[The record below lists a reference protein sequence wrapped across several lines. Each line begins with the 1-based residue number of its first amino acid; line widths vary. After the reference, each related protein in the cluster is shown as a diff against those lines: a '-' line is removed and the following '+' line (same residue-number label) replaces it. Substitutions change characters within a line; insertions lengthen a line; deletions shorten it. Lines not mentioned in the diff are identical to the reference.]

1 VQAYIQRRFNAYIP
15 ARGRSAGRPEDRMLN
30 ALRDFLKS
38 LGGEN
43 EPGKQFD
50 ETDVRLALAALLA
63 HAMSIDGVVEETEKA
78 QLRAVLEKEYDIAG
92 EDLDKLIDEAIR
104 ADDEAVDL
112 YGFTSILKRNME
124 HEQRLRVVEHLWEM
138 VYADGEVHEFED
150 NLVWR
155 IAELLGVQS
164 RDRIARRARV
174 AGRTE
179 S

>member
-1 VQAYIQRRFNAYIP
+1 
-15 ARGRSAGRPEDRMLN
+15 
-30 ALRDFLKS
+30 
-38 LGGEN
+38 
-43 EPGKQFD
+43 
-50 ETDVRLALAALLA
+50 
-63 HAMSIDGVVEETEKA
+63 
-78 QLRAVLEKEYDIAG
+78 
-92 EDLDKLIDEAIR
+92 
-104 ADDEAVDL
+104 
-112 YGFTSILKRNME
+112 
-124 HEQRLRVVEHLWEM
+124 M

>member
-1 VQAYIQRRFNAYIP
+1 
-15 ARGRSAGRPEDRMLN
+15 MLN

-38 LGGEN
+38 LGGDN
-43 EPGKQFD
+43 EPKKQFD

-63 HAMSIDGVVEETEKA
+63 HVMSIDGVVEDAEKA
-78 QLRAVLEKEYDIAG
+78 QLRAVLEKEYEIAG
-92 EDLDKLIDEAIR
+92 DDLDRLIEEAIR

-138 VYADGEVHEFED
+138 VYADGQVHEFED

-155 IAELLGVQS
+155 IAELLGVES